1 MEDGGV
7 VERVVL
13 PDTNDDIAK
22 KAASRSVQA
31 RIGLGNANDRLAAAR
46 LVLTYTKPLPPTS
59 CGDAKSACC
68 RPAVQDGSIE
78 FVRLPA
84 CLGHTSRCTRQPVCP
99 LSTPDRLA
107 GST

>member
-1 MEDGGV
+1 M

-46 LVLTYTKPLPPTS
+46 LVPL
-59 CGDAKSACC
+59 
-68 RPAVQDGSIE
+68 AVVVVHVSEENG
-78 FVRLPA
+78 VKLR
-84 CLGHTSRCTRQPVCP
+84 
-99 LSTPDRLA
+99 
-107 GST
+107 